1 MIRDNRS
8 MTGSLL
14 IKPER
19 IERKVLRLRGQNVML
34 DEDLA
39 RLYGVSVKALNQAV
53 KRNRERFPADFMFR
67 LTAKEARSLRSQIV
81 TSKPRRGGRTYA
93 PYAFTELGVAMLSSV
108 LRSALA
114 IRINIQIMRAFVTLR
129 RVLESRSDLTD
140 RLEQLEEKYDR
151 TFAIVFGEIRK
162 LMIPT
167 RSTLGRIGFRV

>member
-1 MIRDNRS
+1 

-14 IKPER
+14 TKPER
-19 IERKVLRLRGQNVML
+19 IERKVLRLRGHNVML

-81 TSKPRRGGRTYA
+81 TSKPQRGGRTYA
-93 PYAFTELGVAMLSSV
+93 PYAFTELGGAMLSSV

>member
-1 MIRDNRS
+1 
-8 MTGSLL
+8 
-14 IKPER
+14 
-19 IERKVLRLRGQNVML
+19 
-34 DEDLA
+34 
-39 RLYGVSVKALNQAV
+39 
-53 KRNRERFPADFMFR
+53 
-67 LTAKEARSLRSQIV
+67 
-81 TSKPRRGGRTYA
+81 
-93 PYAFTELGVAMLSSV
+93 MLSSV

-151 TFAIVFGEIRK
+151 TFAIVFAEIRK